1 MIKTICSNLH
11 CLSLCLVFTLLGC
24 NTHYAVEDSALAPF
38 NNMYEIDRDRY
49 GLGPL
54 PKKAKVFI
62 DRADSSTSGYDVML
76 RIYSKSNHYVAFRRE
91 GDRYKWVGELEQC
104 EGPREYR
111 SADGRMNEG
120 VTISY
125 FQHASGY
132 RDGLHT
138 SYVGPDSLTDQEI
151 PLEQAKQL
159 ARQWGCS

>member
-11 CLSLCLVFTLLGC
+11 CLSWCCIFGLLGC
-24 NTHYAVEDSALAPF
+24 NTHYAIEGSALAPF

-62 DRADSSTSGYDVML
+62 DRADSSTRGYDVML
-76 RIYSKSNHYVAFRRE
+76 RIYSKSKHYVAFQRE

-111 SADGRMNEG
+111 SADGRLNEE

-125 FQHASGY
+125 FQRASGY
-132 RDGLHT
+132 QDGLHT

-151 PLEQAKQL
+151 PLERAKQL
-159 ARQWGCS
+159 TKQWGCS